1 MPRLSY
7 KAVAAELRLLLESSQ
22 AQAKLATEEIARKVK
37 EIEKITAERNEAR
50 RRTIPIMWGGMEGD
64 FNFLPMFVETIDQN
78 SDIAEASLW
87 SGLRVAVPV
96 NRRCR
101 ITLLASMEPGKEPQV
116 SGFGT
121 KQKAAA

>member
-7 KAVAAELRLLLESSQ
+7 KAVAAELRLHLEASQ
-22 AQAKLATEEIARKVK
+22 AQAKLATEELARKVK

-64 FNFLPMFVETIDQN
+64 FNFLPVGIEEIDQ
-78 SDIAEASLW
+78 STDIAEATTW
-87 SGLRVAVPV
+87 RNMRVAVPV

-101 ITLLASMEPGKEPQV
+101 ITLLASMEPGNEPQV
-116 SGFGT
+116 SGFGGQ
-121 KQKAAA
+121 KKAAA